1 MKLILLGAPGAGK
14 GTQADII
21 KKKLN
26 IPTISTG
33 NILRAAVKNGTPTGL
48 KAKEYMD
55 AGKLVPDEVIIGII
69 NERLQESDCANG
81 YILDGVPR
89 TIAQAEAL
97 EQAGI
102 RFDAVVAIEIHCGG
116 YHTGDPAGVGSGRM
130 ITLKSPHEIELMRR
144 AGKITAAARALARDM
159 VKPGV
164 TTAQIDK
171 AVFQF
176 IKEQGATPSF
186 LHYNGYPASV
196 CVSVNDEIIHGIPG
210 KRVLQEGDIVSVDV
224 GAFIGG
230 FHGDCAG
237 TYPCGQVSD
246 EALRLIR
253 VTQQS
258 FFEGMKYAREGYRL
272 SDISAAVQAYVEAN
286 GFSVV
291 REYVGHGVGRQ
302 MHEAPEVPNYGKPGH
317 GPRLLRGMTIA
328 VEPMVNAGTA
338 AIRQMPDGW
347 TVRTADGKNAAHYEN
362 TVLITAGEPELLT
375 DPEKSLV

>member
-1 MKLILLGAPGAGK
+1 M
-14 GTQADII
+14 
-21 KKKLN
+21 
-26 IPTISTG
+26 
-33 NILRAAVKNGTPTGL
+33 L
-48 KAKEYMD
+48 K
-55 AGKLVPDEVIIGII
+55 
-69 NERLQESDCANG
+69 
-81 YILDGVPR
+81 
-89 TIAQAEAL
+89 
-97 EQAGI
+97 
-102 RFDAVVAIEIHCGG
+102 
-116 YHTGDPAGVGSGRM
+116 
-130 ITLKSPHEIELMRR
+130 
-144 AGKITAAARALARDM
+144 
-159 VKPGV
+159 
-164 TTAQIDK
+164 
-171 AVFQF
+171 
-176 IKEQGATPSF
+176 
-186 LHYNGYPASV
+186 
-196 CVSVNDEIIHGIPG
+196 
-210 KRVLQEGDIVSVDV
+210 EGDIVSVDV
-224 GAFIGG
+224 GAYIGG

>member
-1 MKLILLGAPGAGK
+1 
-14 GTQADII
+14 
-21 KKKLN
+21 
-26 IPTISTG
+26 
-33 NILRAAVKNGTPTGL
+33 
-48 KAKEYMD
+48 
-55 AGKLVPDEVIIGII
+55 
-69 NERLQESDCANG
+69 
-81 YILDGVPR
+81 
-89 TIAQAEAL
+89 
-97 EQAGI
+97 
-102 RFDAVVAIEIHCGG
+102 
-116 YHTGDPAGVGSGRM
+116 M
-130 ITLKSPHEIELMRR
+130 ITLKSPKEIELMRR

-171 AVFQF
+171 AVSQF
-176 IKEQGATPSF
+176 IREQGATPSF
-186 LHYNGYPASV
+186 LHYNGYPANV

-258 FFEGMKYAREGYRL
+258 FFEGMKYAREGCRL

-286 GFSVV
+286 GFSIV
-291 REYVGHGVGRQ
+291 REYVGHGIGHQ
-302 MHEAPEVPNYGKPGH
+302 MHEAPEVPNYGVPGH
-317 GPRLLRGMTIA
+317 GPRLLHGMTIA

-347 TVRTADGKNAAHYEN
+347 TVKTADGKNAAHYEN
-362 TVLITAGEPELLT
+362 TVLITTGEPEILT
-375 DPEKSLV
+375 DPERSLV